1 MNPTFSKTSSPWKG
15 RTQPPSFTVLCGP
28 VSPGW
33 ERACGPRPQALAA
46 GANCSKVAWAPMDPA
61 FILFPLPVCISLQ
74 EGRGIPKYFSWS
86 WRESWGGGGWG
97 TGEERER
104 VGQGRAFASDL
115 SSGGGEGLA
124 CMLDI
129 AVSSTGSVC
138 VWHPA
143 QGRNLKQLSTWSSC
157 SCVPAPP
164 SSEPNSQGSQG
175 KLASNPSGEM
185 KESLGP
191 GYL

>member
-15 RTQPPSFTVLCGP
+15 RTQPPSSTGSVHAAHVPKHWPQEPTALRSLGLLWTPPSSSFLCLCVFRCRRDVEYP
-28 VSPGW
+28 NIFPGAG
-33 ERACGPRPQALAA
+33 ERV
-46 GANCSKVAWAPMDPA
+46 GAV
-61 FILFPLPVCISLQ
+61 
-74 EGRGIPKYFSWS
+74 
-86 WRESWGGGGWG
+86 GGGEQGK
-97 TGEERER
+97 RER

-124 CMLDI
+124 CTLGI